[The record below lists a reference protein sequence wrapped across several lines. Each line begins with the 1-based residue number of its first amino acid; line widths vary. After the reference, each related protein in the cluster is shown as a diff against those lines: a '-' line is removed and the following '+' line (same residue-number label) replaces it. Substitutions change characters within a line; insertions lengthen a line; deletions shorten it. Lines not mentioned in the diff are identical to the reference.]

1 LGDACSA
8 GRGAETSSHAC
19 TYLHVHW
26 LTYRLVDMRSP
37 SPFSLHTDFTLYLAE
52 GGASTVA
59 AWAFYHLD
67 GCQYAAMPRAYLQ
80 GRRVAMP
87 PNSSDADKICTGP
100 ISIFRSL
107 CCQAEAQINY
117 RRALP
122 LVVLSQGQKALAIKQ
137 NPCFKPGAPAL
148 KTDICGSRAHAQI
161 I

>member
-1 LGDACSA
+1 MPPCHEPICKGVGD
-8 GRGAETSSHAC
+8 R
-19 TYLHVHW
+19 VP
-26 LTYRLVDMRSP
+26 RR
-37 SPFSLHTDFTLYLAE
+37 F
-52 GGASTVA
+52 VA
-59 AWAFYHLD
+59 TECVL
-67 GCQYAAMPRAYLQ
+67 M
-80 GRRVAMP
+80 RRVAMP
-87 PNSSDADKICTGP
+87 PNSSDAGKICTGP